1 VFLQPAQTFSSV
13 ALSAVEWEPRICF
26 CGCCLLHIIKRT
38 IISTNAVHGLIVG
51 GAVENTPH
59 TTPVLGGK
67 PTFFYD
73 YPWKSRYHEAENLS
87 IVMILSTVKLVK
99 TLVSPSS

>member
-1 VFLQPAQTFSSV
+1 MGT
-13 ALSAVEWEPRICF
+13 PRICF
-26 CGCCLLHIIKRT
+26 CRCCFLHIIKRT

-51 GAVENTPH
+51 RAVENTPL

-67 PTFFYD
+67 PAFFYD
-73 YPWKSRYHEAENLS
+73 SPWRSRYHETESLP